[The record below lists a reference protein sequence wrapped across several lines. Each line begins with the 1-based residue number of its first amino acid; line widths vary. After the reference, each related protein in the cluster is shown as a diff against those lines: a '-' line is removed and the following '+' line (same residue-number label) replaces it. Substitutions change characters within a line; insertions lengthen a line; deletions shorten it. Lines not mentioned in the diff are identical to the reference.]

1 MERDSF
7 TVRRLAVV
15 AAAFALI
22 LSAGSA
28 LADCTNIS
36 DCWTSNG
43 TPAGAH
49 SKIWTS
55 STDAFLGVGVAN
67 PGYRLVLGGSQNFKF
82 VPNSA
87 VRLFDF
93 DFNQFYSATVSQ
105 NGASF
110 RMDLRWDQGQPAFLW
125 QARAANE
132 PIPGANET
140 VKMVLTST
148 GNLGI
153 GVFSPTNK
161 LDVAGNA
168 NITGTVTGGNIQAK
182 YQDVAEWVP
191 AEEEIPAATV
201 VVLDP
206 EHSNH
211 VMASLSAYDQS
222 VAGVISARPGIT
234 LGEASDSKVKVAT
247 TGRVKVKVDAT
258 KNPIKIGD
266 LLVTSD
272 KPGVAMKS
280 IPVDVAGIK
289 MHRPGTV
296 IGKALE
302 PKADGEGEILVLLSL
317 Q

>member
-15 AAAFALI
+15 AAAFALMI
-22 LSAGSA
+22 FAGSVQA
-28 LADCTNIS
+28 QCTNGACWNANADNS
-36 DCWTSNG
+36 RVWTSN
-43 TPAGAH
+43 PNAN
-49 SKIWTS
+49 
-55 STDAFLGVGVAN
+55 LGVGFDN
-67 PGYRLVLGGSQNFKF
+67 PNYKLILGGAQNFKF
-82 VPNSA
+82 VPNPA

-93 DFNQFYSATVSQ
+93 DFNHFYSATQ
-105 NGASF
+105 ANNGAAF
-110 RMDLRWDQGQPAFLW
+110 RIDLRWDIGQPAFMW
-125 QARAANE
+125 MARQINE
-132 PIPGANET
+132 AIPGGNET
-140 VKMVLTST
+140 VKMVLMPN

-153 GVFSPTNK
+153 GVLSPTNK

-206 EHSNH
+206 ERSNH
-211 VMASLSAYDQS
+211 VMASLSAYDQA

-258 KNPIKIGD
+258 TNPIKIGD